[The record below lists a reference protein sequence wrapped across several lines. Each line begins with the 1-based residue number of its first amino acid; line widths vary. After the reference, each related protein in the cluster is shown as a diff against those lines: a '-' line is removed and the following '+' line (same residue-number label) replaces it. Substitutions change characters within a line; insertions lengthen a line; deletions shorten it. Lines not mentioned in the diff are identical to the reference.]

1 MIEHVERRFE
11 LRLERSVDDT
21 AYGSGSM
28 VHWVVEEK
36 GIEPHISVWDKTQ
49 RKDDT
54 FSGSAFKYDEHNDR
68 YECPAGRYLKTA
80 WRSKQKNPYRYRAS
94 LYDCQDCVLKQQC
107 CANTPIRKID
117 SSPYEPA
124 RAIAKTKAYHQSGN
138 PSRDRTNIA
147 CAVVRLGAWSHL

>member
-94 LYDCQDCVLKQQC
+94 LYDCQDCVLNSS
-107 CANTPIRKID
+107 AARIRRSEKSIAVPM
-117 SSPYEPA
+117 SR
-124 RAIAKTKAYHQSGN
+124 RAQLQRRRHIIN
-138 PSRDRTNIA
+138 PVTHHAIEQI
-147 CAVVRLGAWSHL
+147 